1 MSLVPPSEPQIMDES
16 GREIRLSK
24 LGPLKRNQT
33 AVLHCHVVGGK
44 PTPQVEW
51 YLNGQRL
58 TSPTE
63 PESHS
68 HFIQLA
74 SRSSGLHDDQ
84 GEPTTFL
91 QQSVIVRE
99 IRIGPLKRSHQDAQV
114 TCRATNSPINA
125 PRTRT
130 VTLDIQCKLV
140 ASLFSFFF
148 FFHLQ
153 YRICHKFV
161 LSFNFSLERFELR
174 WKLLVDSQLC
184 LDSICALST
193 LLDLLCKNNVR
204 LVPSFF
210 RMSPPAFRI
219 TFLFA

>member
-1 MSLVPPSEPQIMDES
+1 MDES

-63 PESHS
+63 PESHNR
-68 HFIQLA
+68 FIQLA

-84 GEPTTFL
+84 GDATTFL

-114 TCRATNSPINA
+114 TCRATNSPISA

-130 VTLDIQCKLV
+130 VTLDIQCKL
-140 ASLFSFFF
+140 AAFLFLLFTT
-148 FFHLQ
+148 
-153 YRICHKFV
+153 FV
-161 LSFNFSLERFELR
+161 TSWYFNFSLERFELQQ
-174 WKLLVDSQLC
+174 KLLFGSQLC
-184 LDSICALST
+184 LDSICALSAS
-193 LLDLLCKNNVR
+193 LDMFWKNNVR
-204 LVPSFF
+204 VVSSFF
-210 RMSPPAFRI
+210 RNLVILPFSFCKWSSYSLSYRRVASTIYIF
-219 TFLFA
+219 T